1 MAFCFTCKI
10 TLDNFPRELIT
21 RLPSAAI
28 NRNNLMTVI
37 LSYTIDASHIFTL
50 FGLSLDIRAIGLAY
64 KNPPYHLE
72 GSLQKLADDP
82 QKVFSFEEESNN
94 NHLLYY

>member
-1 MAFCFTCKI
+1 MEFCFTCKI
-10 TLDNFPRELIT
+10 TLDNFPRELIR

-37 LSYTIDASHIFTL
+37 LSYTIDASHILTL
-50 FGLSLDIRAIGLAY
+50 FGLSLDITAIGTVY
-64 KNPPYHLE
+64 KDPPYHLE
-72 GSLQKLADDP
+72 GSLQKLDDP